1 MILDTI
7 AKKTENRVEMLKE
20 EMPLEKIKENYIHLI
35 MIMNLNL
42 KKR

>member
-20 EMPLEKIKENYIHLI
+20 EMPLEKIKEKF
-35 MIMNLNL
+35 
-42 KKR
+42 KKDKTKDSSLDTKA